1 MKTPRP
7 LVSILSSDPWIGSHV
22 QPILAAQGLDVL
34 DFRTGSAYLAQLQPD
49 ASTCLILD
57 VTLADMSGF
66 ELQRRLA
73 GTCAPVIFVTRQ
85 AKVALSVRAIK
96 AGALDF
102 LTIPFEPELLLH
114 AVRAAID
121 LDRSTRAQRER
132 VRDLRERY
140 QRLTP
145 REREVLPL
153 VVSGLLNKQV
163 ASALGISEVTVEIH
177 RGRVMQKM
185 GAGSFADLVR
195 MADRLAEHEGMGENR
210 PRGEFT
216 WLLPAAPRQPP
227 WRMDRSLLARRG
239 VGEGL
244 R

>member
-1 MKTPRP
+1 
-7 LVSILSSDPWIGSHV
+7 
-22 QPILAAQGLDVL
+22 
-34 DFRTGSAYLAQLQPD
+34 
-49 ASTCLILD
+49 
-57 VTLADMSGF
+57 MSGF

-73 GTCAPVIFVTRQ
+73 GTSAPVIFVSRH
-85 AKVALSVRAIK
+85 ADIAASVRAIK

-102 LTIPFEPELLLH
+102 LTIPCEPELLLH

-121 LDRSTRAQRER
+121 LDMSTRAQRER
-132 VRDLRERY
+132 VKELRARY

-177 RGRVMQKM
+177 RGRIMQKM
-185 GAGSFADLVR
+185 VAGSFADLVR

-210 PRGEFT
+210 PRGELT

-227 WRMDRSLLARRG
+227 WRMDRPLLASNG
-239 VGEGL
+239 VGAGL